1 MAFRR
6 NKNVRLE
13 QFIDGSW
20 KTCKTVKLGKGQSL
34 YEQRKAEGVLMRLFH
49 FQGPN
54 KGSFHMLNA
63 GVDPITQTKGHSA
76 KRAKAAAA
84 KEANAS

>member
-6 NKNVRLE
+6 NKDVRLE

-20 KTCKTVKLGKGQSL
+20 KTCKTVKLGKGHSL

>member
-6 NKNVRLE
+6 NKNIRLE

-20 KTCKTVKLGKGQSL
+20 KTCKTVGFGKGHNL

>member
-6 NKNVRLE
+6 NPNTRLE
-13 QFIDGSW
+13 QFIDGEW
-20 KTCKTVKLGKGQSL
+20 KTCKTVKLGKGHTL
-34 YEQRKAEGVLMRLFH
+34 YEQRKAEGVPMRIFH
-49 FQGPN
+49 YKGPN
-54 KGSFHMLNA
+54 EGSWHMLNK
-63 GVDPITQTKGHSA
+63 GLDPITQTKGHSA

>member
-20 KTCKTVKLGKGQSL
+20 KTCKTVKLGKGHSL

-54 KGSFHMLNA
+54 KGSARAPHQAEDAHSRSVDRRHVPRRA
-63 GVDPITQTKGHSA
+63 GVGSGQ
-76 KRAKAAAA
+76 
-84 KEANAS
+84 

>member
-20 KTCKTVKLGKGQSL
+20 KTCKTVKLGKGHSL
-34 YEQRKAEGVLMRLFH
+34 YEQRKAEGVLMRLYH

-54 KGSFHMLNA
+54 KGSWHMLNN
-63 GVDPITQTKGHSA
+63 GLDPVTGAKGHSA
-76 KRAKAAAA
+76 KRAKAEAER
-84 KEANAS
+84 EANAS